1 MITNDSVF
9 FVIFSIIFLSAV
21 VPARAATD
29 LQVSDTNFIFSGK
42 SAIDGK
48 SYTYDYNRLRVRG
61 DYTGEK
67 LKLKLILDNEN
78 ILGGSYIESRDY
90 IDAANADYNLLFDP
104 RLDLIEKGDLQN
116 RLYLYRLSA
125 ELSFDDTVASIGLMR
140 VPFSIGRVWNPTDV
154 FNPVN
159 PLAVEKQERL
169 GVVAGQVVHYF
180 GEFGRLQMT
189 ASLREGGD
197 PDKFGLRAK
206 TLVHGVDA
214 GLSCIAGRDLV
225 MVGGELEGNP
235 GETGIELRAE
245 GGWFRID
252 ATDREYFRGLAG
264 LEYGFVQGYTVTVE
278 YLYNGAGFTHKADYG
293 GFVADVTGSGS
304 LGRDYLALLVAK
316 DITPLM
322 SGGLSLIG
330 NLNDQSLFF
339 APTLK
344 YSVSD
349 NADAGLGYQF
359 FRGDAETEFGRLHG
373 LFYASL
379 NWYF

>member
-1 MITNDSVF
+1 MTR
-9 FVIFSIIFLSAV
+9 IFLRLCPLLLLLIAI
-21 VPARAATD
+21 PARAATG
-29 LQVSDTNFIFSGK
+29 LQVSDTNFIFSGR
-42 SAIDGK
+42 SATDGEN
-48 SYTYDYNRLRVRG
+48 YTYDYNRLRIRG

-67 LKLKLILDNEN
+67 LKFKLILDNEN
-78 ILGGSYIESRDY
+78 ILGASYIESRDY
-90 IDAANADYNLLFDP
+90 IDAANADNNLLFNSHHY
-104 RLDLIEKGDLQN
+104 LVEKGDLQN

-125 ELSFDDTVASIGLMR
+125 DLRLGDNLISAGLMR
-140 VPFSIGRVWNPTDV
+140 VPFSVGRVWSPTDV

-159 PLAVEKQERL
+159 PLAVEKEERL
-169 GVVAGQVVHYF
+169 GVFAGQLVHYF

-206 TLVHGVDA
+206 TLVNGIDA

-235 GETGIELRAE
+235 GETGIELRTE
-245 GGWFRID
+245 GGWFKID

-264 LEYGFVQGYTVTVE
+264 LEYGFVEGYTVTVE
-278 YLYNGAGFTHKADYG
+278 YLYNGAGFTHKADYD
-293 GFVADVTGSGS
+293 GFSADASGSVS

-316 DITPLM
+316 DITPLL

-330 NLNDQSLFF
+330 NLNDRSLFF
-339 APTLK
+339 APALK
-344 YSVSD
+344 YSLSD

-359 FRGDAETEFGRLHG
+359 FKGNAETEFGRLGG
-373 LFYASL
+373 LFYANL